1 MFSDIS
7 NACLLLQ
14 HACTL
19 SRSRNTASWPR
30 CPHRCRLADILCKE
44 LRAGRLSDEMLEWVG
59 RQEHHIR
66 VRDPH
71 GAILLLRK
79 VRQLL
84 LLFMY
89 DRSLSSRIS

>member
-1 MFSDIS
+1 
-7 NACLLLQ
+7 
-14 HACTL
+14 
-19 SRSRNTASWPR
+19 
-30 CPHRCRLADILCKE
+30 
-44 LRAGRLSDEMLEWVG
+44 MLEWVG